1 MDKAEVLQN
10 VETESQKLQEAVKGL
25 GNDQMAEVW
34 LDSWSAKDILAHVL
48 GWEQQMIIFLE
59 RMARGE
65 RPTPEG
71 VDYSDP
77 QAWNDKFALEYA
89 PIGGATVLAIWRQ
102 VHMNFVKGAE
112 ALPDDRTKRT
122 EGTCRND
129 REHDTAQSAARARR
143 RARHGQQPDAGHRAD
158 KRRGKSEHPR
168 PWTQRRL

>member
-25 GNDQMAEVW
+25 DNDQMAEVW

-48 GWEQQMIIFLE
+48 GWEREMIVFLE

-77 QAWNDKFALEYA
+77 NAWNSKFALEFA
-89 PIGGATVLAIWRQ
+89 PISGSTVLAIWKQ
-102 VHMNFVKGAE
+102 VHMNLVRTAN
-112 ALPDDRTKRT
+112 ALPDDRFGEKDGKPKTANRMLADN
-122 EGTCRND
+122 GYQHYQ
-129 REHDTAQSAARARR
+129 EHTAHILEWRK
-143 RARHGQQPDAGHRAD
+143 GAGI
-158 KRRGKSEHPR
+158 
-168 PWTQRRL
+168 

>member
-1 MDKAEVLQN
+1 MDKAEVLEN
-10 VETESQKLQEAVKGL
+10 VETEFQNLQGAVKGL
-25 GNDQMAEVW
+25 SDDQMAIAW
-34 LDSWSAKDILAHVL
+34 LDGWSAKDILAHVL
-48 GWEQQMIIFLE
+48 GWERQMIIFLE

-112 ALPDDRTKRT
+112 ALPDDRFGEKDGKPKTANRMLADN
-122 EGTCRND
+122 GYAHYQ
-129 REHDTAQSAARARR
+129 EHTAHILEWRKSA
-143 RARHGQQPDAGHRAD
+143 G
-158 KRRGKSEHPR
+158 
-168 PWTQRRL
+168 L

>member
-25 GNDQMAEVW
+25 DNDQMAEAW

-48 GWEQQMIIFLE
+48 GWEREMIVFLE

-77 QAWNDKFALEYA
+77 NAWNAKFALEKSA
-89 PIGGATVLAIWRQ
+89 PP
-102 VHMNFVKGAE
+102 K
-112 ALPDDRTKRT
+112 
-122 EGTCRND
+122 
-129 REHDTAQSAARARR
+129 
-143 RARHGQQPDAGHRAD
+143 
-158 KRRGKSEHPR
+158 
-168 PWTQRRL
+168 

>member
-25 GNDQMAEVW
+25 DNDQMAEVW

-48 GWEQQMIIFLE
+48 GWEREMIVFLE

-77 QAWNDKFALEYA
+77 SAWNSKFALEFA
-89 PIGGATVLAIWRQ
+89 PISGSTVLAIWKQ
-102 VHMNFVKGAE
+102 VHMNLVRTATALPGDRFGEKDGKPKTANRMLADNGYQHYQEHTAHILEWLKGA
-112 ALPDDRTKRT
+112 
-122 EGTCRND
+122 GI
-129 REHDTAQSAARARR
+129 
-143 RARHGQQPDAGHRAD
+143 
-158 KRRGKSEHPR
+158 
-168 PWTQRRL
+168 